1 MVLSETEIIRICKM
15 AISLGRRA
23 LILIEIKRNNI
34 VVDYL
39 YFKIDSVSRN
49 PLRIMGLDQNCL
61 NIDGSMNI
69 DQTVIQGGN
78 IDLTRLLKKINN
90 SRNIKMTAV
99 SNVLQHFPI
108 NTNKDLS
115 IYNNRSPSTRR
126 RGVSPR
132 RRGVSP
138 RRNSPRRRGVSPRR
152 ISMSPRR
159 RSMSPRRRSVSPRTE
174 INIPDFNLGPSR
186 VQVDLERQERERYED
201 VLQRRFSESGGQG
214 LL

>member
-126 RGVSPR
+126 RG
-132 RRGVSP
+132 
-138 RRNSPRRRGVSPRR
+138 
-152 ISMSPRR
+152 
-159 RSMSPRRRSVSPRTE
+159 
-174 INIPDFNLGPSR
+174 
-186 VQVDLERQERERYED
+186 
-201 VLQRRFSESGGQG
+201 
-214 LL
+214 